1 MVAYRVTTNYSDKPG
16 GLMNTPEGGVFEL
29 QESHAKTTK
38 TNDDIA
44 SSVVGLG
51 SDQEKIAD
59 KVKATCANVAQLKKD
74 FEEFCRRA
82 EARPKCPRKRSRSR
96 GRGGCHCAIVQYNDR
111 TDRRL
116 KRGDEVFLRARHGG
130 EPTLKRYFVGMNGR
144 GFSQLSNDRAGQVRH
159 GRVSNH
165 DLFIKMES
173 WQSCRRGR

>member
-16 GLMNTPEGGVFEL
+16 GLTNTPEGGVFEL

-74 FEEFCRRA
+74 FEEFV
-82 EARPKCPRKRSRSR
+82 EGPKRDPSVHGSVRVPEDVV
-96 GRGGCHCAIVQYNDR
+96 GAIVQSCNITTAQTAVSSAETKFSCAQDMEES
-111 TDRRL
+111 RR
-116 KRGDEVFLRARHGG
+116 
-130 EPTLKRYFVGMNGR
+130 
-144 GFSQLSNDRAGQVRH
+144 
-159 GRVSNH
+159 
-165 DLFIKMES
+165 
-173 WQSCRRGR
+173 